1 MRKTISKYLIILLS
15 CLLVV
20 ELVLMYL
27 YFPQI
32 EKYKKE
38 LQASQEIELVYNNQY
53 LSTEDQEASKYT
65 GKVYRE
71 GSTITSLSEEKVN
84 PGIVKFE
91 NMSLTEAI
99 ILVNGQEYKIEGNGR
114 IELELPNDVNIK
126 VLSGTIIMYN

>member
-32 EKYKKE
+32 ENYKKE

-53 LSTEDQEASKYT
+53 LSTDDQEASGYT
-65 GKVYRE
+65 GNVYRE
-71 GSTITSLSEEKVN
+71 GSTITNLSEEKVN
-84 PGIVKFE
+84 PGIVKIE
-91 NMSLTEAI
+91 NISLTEAS
-99 ILVNGQEYKIEGNGR
+99 ILVNDNEYQIEANSH
-114 IELELPNDVNIK
+114 IELELPNEVEIK
-126 VLSGTIIMYN
+126 VISGTIIMYN